1 MKKIVCTSSI
11 GRLLCVP
18 VLALAVFTGPVLAQ
32 GVPIPPGFQ
41 QIVAAAKS
49 QIKSIDME
57 TFKAKLDKNDA
68 GLVIDVREPGE
79 YAEGHVA
86 GAINVPRGLIELKIW
101 PLAGYPEKTD
111 MNKQM
116 TLYCGTGARCVLATK
131 SLQDLGFTNVTAVT
145 MTIIDWE
152 VAGYKLVQK

>member
-11 GRLLCVP
+11 ARLLCVP
-18 VLALAVFTGPVLAQ
+18 FLALAVLAGPVLAQ
-32 GVPIPPGFQ
+32 GVPVPPKFQ
-41 QIVAAAKS
+41 QLVATAKS
-49 QIKSIDME
+49 QIKTIDME
-57 TFKAKLDKNDA
+57 TFKARLDKNEA

-79 YAEGHVA
+79 FAEGHVA

-101 PLAGYPEKTD
+101 PLVGFPDKTD
-111 MNKQM
+111 MNKQL
-116 TLYCGTGARCVLATK
+116 TVYCGTGARCVLATK
-131 SLQDLGFTNVTAVT
+131 SLQDLGFTNATAVT

>member
-1 MKKIVCTSSI
+1 MKTFVCTASI
-11 GRLLCVP
+11 RRMLWVP
-18 VLALAVFTGPVLAQ
+18 FLALAVLAGPVLAQ
-32 GVPIPPGFQ
+32 GVPVPPKFQ
-41 QIVAAAKS
+41 QLVATAKS
-49 QIKSIDME
+49 QIKTMDME
-57 TFKAKLDKNDA
+57 TFKAKVDKNEA

-79 YAEGHVA
+79 YAEGHVP

-101 PLAGYPEKTD
+101 PLVGFPDKTD

-116 TLYCGTGARCVLATK
+116 TLYCGTGARCVLAAK
-131 SLQDLGFTNVTAVT
+131 SLQNLGFTNITAAP

>member
-1 MKKIVCTSSI
+1 MKKFVCTSSI

-18 VLALAVFTGPVLAQ
+18 FLALAVLAGPVLAQ
-32 GVPIPPGFQ
+32 GVPIPPAFKQ
-41 QIVAAAKS
+41 LVATAKS
-49 QIKSIDME
+49 QIKSMDME

-101 PLAGYPEKTD
+101 PLAGFPDKTD

-131 SLQDLGFTNVTAVT
+131 SLQDLGFTNVTAVN

>member
-1 MKKIVCTSSI
+1 MKHIVCATSI
-11 GRLLCVP
+11 RRLLCVP
-18 VLALAVFTGPVLAQ
+18 FLALAVFAAPVLAQ
-32 GVPIPPGFQ
+32 GVPMPPKFQ
-41 QIVAAAKS
+41 QLVAAAKS
-49 QIKSIDME
+49 QIKSIDMA
-57 TFKAKLDKNDA
+57 TFKARLDKNEA
-68 GLVIDVREPGE
+68 GLVIDVREPAE

-86 GAINVPRGLIELKIW
+86 GAVNVPRGLIELKIW